1 MWTIPNPSR
10 SGSTRCWHDH
20 RLRLLYL
27 HRACLLSLN
36 CVHYGHCWWQFSCSS
51 CLGLSEPVVSCLGN
65 IPYTKRHGKSCFFSW
80 QTCMGGTENGTV
92 SNIYLL
98 CWRNSKWNWLTHH
111 VAFFAPLWKH
121 KQTKF
126 EGKNQQ
132 SRRFNFN
139 KRDSPWAFR
148 PPLEISSF
156 GMDEV
161 NIECDEINKDIF
173 QTQTHLG
180 FIIYGVLW
188 TSQW

>member
-1 MWTIPNPSR
+1 
-10 SGSTRCWHDH
+10 
-20 RLRLLYL
+20 
-27 HRACLLSLN
+27 
-36 CVHYGHCWWQFSCSS
+36 
-51 CLGLSEPVVSCLGN
+51 
-65 IPYTKRHGKSCFFSW
+65 
-80 QTCMGGTENGTV
+80 MGRTENGTV

-111 VAFFAPLWKH
+111 VACFAPLWKH

-139 KRDSPWAFR
+139 KRDSRWAFR